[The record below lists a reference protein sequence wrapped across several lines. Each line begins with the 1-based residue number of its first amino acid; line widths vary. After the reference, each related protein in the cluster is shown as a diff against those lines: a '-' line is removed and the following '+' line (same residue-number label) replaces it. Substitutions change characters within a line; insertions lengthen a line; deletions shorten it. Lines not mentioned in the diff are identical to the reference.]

1 MTRGKH
7 IARRKREAHR
17 HVSWLSLE
25 SARCLWPRGC
35 SSYLVQKGNSEMT
48 RTSWVEICVSDFEQ
62 SIAWFENVLGFHVV
76 AREAN
81 DYAELSRGETFI
93 QLATDHAPYWEPERA
108 RLLAPGQ
115 RGSGVE
121 IVLLVES
128 ADEVYRQAQQA
139 QADIVRP
146 LADYPWHMRQFWVR
160 HPDGYLIRPAQRLLS
175 VNPATY
181 RRQVA
186 DAFQHETSRISQQL
200 LPVKQTADQLVRQQ
214 DFLGAA
220 TIYETLV
227 NEIFEESHLYVDEEA
242 DYDDYSYEE
251 EGYYPEEEGLEEL
264 VQECIE
270 ALGNCLADPHT
281 DRVARTKII
290 EVLFAIYRRDLHA
303 DESHGFA
310 NSAAEQLVRYTQ
322 PLERRTLAAWVQDIL
337 EDEEEEVTGSQRQ
350 AYGRFLLDLE
360 QDTLDDEAYLR
371 ICRET
376 GRTSDLID
384 RLLTLGRIDEAARET
399 ERVDDSF
406 LPQLADLFI
415 RHEQDAV
422 AERLV
427 KARIKEQ
434 PDVRLLEWLQKYYQA
449 RGNQVAELEIV
460 ERLLHIQPYLGRYQQ
475 LRDLARRLKR
485 WETLRP
491 EVLAFLEQ
499 TSNTRLLIQIALDE
513 GNIDEAL
520 QRLKGIV
527 KKDRYGS
534 TYEDGYGYYGS
545 GTIALEVARAAEE
558 TRPREAIE
566 IYRQYAERLI
576 AMRGR
581 QNYQQ
586 ACKYLAK
593 MRVLYEKLAENKE
606 WSNYITTLREQNRNL
621 RALKEELT
629 NAGL

>member
-1 MTRGKH
+1 MTKGKH
-7 IARRKREAHR
+7 IARRKAKR
-17 HVSWLSLE
+17 SWTRLSVVIVEHSLLMTWRVFVASCLE
-25 SARCLWPRGC
+25 RN
-35 SSYLVQKGNSEMT
+35 VDMT

-62 SIAWFENVLGFHVV
+62 SIAWFENTLGFRVV

-175 VNPATY
+175 VNPDTY

-186 DAFQHETSRISQQL
+186 DAFQHDTSRISQHL
-200 LPVKQTADQLVRQQ
+200 LPVKDTADQLVRQQ

-227 NEIFEESHLYVDEEA
+227 NEIFEESHLYYEEEA
-242 DYDDYSYEE
+242 DSDDYYEE

-264 VQECIE
+264 VEACIE
-270 ALGNCLADPHT
+270 ALGSCLADPHT
-281 DRVARTKII
+281 DRVARAKII
-290 EVLFAIYRRDLHA
+290 EVLFAIYQRDLHA
-303 DESHGFA
+303 DESHSFYG
-310 NSAAEQLVRYTQ
+310 SASDQLVRYTQ
-322 PLERRTLAAWVQDIL
+322 PLERQMLATRIHDVL
-337 EDEEEEVTGSQRQ
+337 TNKEERIAGSPRQ

-360 QDTLDDEAYLR
+360 QDTLDDETYLR

-399 ERVDDSF
+399 ERVDDSSF
-406 LPQLADLFI
+406 PRLADLFVA
-415 RHEQDAV
+415 HGQDAV
-422 AERLV
+422 AERL
-427 KARIKEQ
+427 ARARLKEQ
-434 PDVRLLEWLQKYYQA
+434 PDVRLLEWLQKYYQT
-449 RGNQVAELEIV
+449 RGNHTTELEIV
-460 ERLLHIQPYLGRYQQ
+460 ELLFRRQLYLGRYQQ
-475 LRDLARRLKR
+475 LRNLARQLHR

-491 EVLAFLEQ
+491 EVMAFLEQ
-499 TSNTRLLIQIALDE
+499 GSNARLLIQIALDE
-513 GNIDEAL
+513 GDIDEAVH
-520 QRLKGIV
+520 RLKGIV
-527 KKDRYGS
+527 KKDSYG
-534 TYEDGYGYYGS
+534 YIYADGYGYYGPGS
-545 GTIALEVARAAEE
+545 LALEVARAAEE

-566 IYRQYAERLI
+566 IYRLFAERLI

-586 ACKYLAK
+586 ACKYLAN
-593 MRVLYEKLAENKE
+593 MRALYEKLGEHEGWMSYMA
-606 WSNYITTLREQNRNL
+606 TLREQNRNL